1 MSYTN
6 NYTPSPQYSD
16 TTSPSPLGNTF
27 SNATSSLGNTLSNAT
42 SSLGNTLSE
51 GQNSLSSTL
60 SGTTDSIS
68 NNLNSFSSR
77 SYLSGDNNFLESNG
91 LVAKFAFILLV
102 VIAFILLIRVSIGI
116 INYFAGPK
124 ENPILIDGMIDAKK
138 MMNFPQDPNLDHS
151 VPIMRS
157 KNQRGGVEFTWSV
170 WLFIDD
176 LTYGFGHYKHVFHKG
191 NPKIQEN
198 GMNFPN
204 NGPGLYL
211 SPNDNKLVAVM
222 NTFDVIQE
230 EVEVTNLPLNKWFNV
245 ILRVDEQNKF
255 DVYINGKLVKRMIL
269 TGVPKQNYEDVYVA
283 MNGGFSGNISSLRYY
298 SKALGTFEIQ
308 QLIKQGPSL
317 KIQGNNMSPSS
328 KIHSNYL
335 SLDWFF
341 DN

>member
-1 MSYTN
+1 MSYQGTIPDATN
-6 NYTPSPQYSD
+6 SSVN
-16 TTSPSPLGNTF
+16 TTSFDNTTSFGNITSNAQNTVSDAFSNAQNTLSETF
-27 SNATSSLGNTLSNAT
+27 SNA
-42 SSLGNTLSE
+42 
-51 GQNSLSSTL
+51 QNTL

-102 VIAFILLIRVSIGI
+102 VIVFILLLRVSIGI
-116 INYFAGPK
+116 INYFASPK

-138 MMNFPQDPNLDHS
+138 MMSFPQDPNLGHS

-211 SPNDNKLVAVM
+211 APNDNKLVAVM

-317 KIQGNNMSPSS
+317 KIQGNNMSSSS

-341 DN
+341 NN